1 MRSIFKCLTVV
12 LLVTFAAACSNPHQ
26 DALDNIKKAEEI
38 TFSETGLVNPDHVD
52 ELIAA
57 YESFTNEFPADT
69 LSPDF
74 LFKAGDVAMNTNRS
88 NKAIKLYDRIIS
100 EYNEY
105 RKAPEALFLK
115 GYVYE
120 NNLGRLDKAEAIYKE
135 FLAKYPD
142 NEFADDAEVS
152 LKYLGKSPE
161 ELIEIFQKENAEKQ
175 GQEL

>member
-1 MRSIFKCLTVV
+1 MRSILKYLSFVMA
-12 LLVTFAAACSNPHQ
+12 FAIAASCSNPHQ
-26 DALDNIKKAEEI
+26 DALENIKEVENK
-38 TFSETGLVNPDHVD
+38 TFSESGLVNAEFVD
-52 ELIAA
+52 DLIAA
-57 YESFTNEFPADT
+57 YENFAGEFPQDT
-69 LSPDF
+69 LAPDY

-88 NKAIKLYDRIIS
+88 NKAIRLYDRIIN
-100 EYNEY
+100 EYSDY

-120 NNLGRLDKAEAIYKE
+120 NNLGRLDKAKAIYEE
-135 FLAKYPD
+135 FLARHPD

-175 GQEL
+175 ADE

>member
-1 MRSIFKCLTVV
+1 MKSIFKCLTV
-12 LLVTFAAACSNPHQ
+12 AAVVVITASCNNPHQ
-26 DALDNIKKAEEI
+26 NALNNIQDVESK
-38 TFSETGLVNPDHVD
+38 TFSESGMVNAEFVD
-52 ELIAA
+52 DLIAA
-57 YESFTNEFPADT
+57 YESFAQEFPKDT
-69 LSPDF
+69 LAPDY

-88 NKAIKLYDRIIS
+88 NKAIQLYDRIINDYS
-100 EYNEY
+100 DY

-120 NNLGRLDKAEAIYKE
+120 NNLGRLDKAKVIYEE
-135 FLAKYPD
+135 FLAKHPN

-175 GQEL
+175 ANE